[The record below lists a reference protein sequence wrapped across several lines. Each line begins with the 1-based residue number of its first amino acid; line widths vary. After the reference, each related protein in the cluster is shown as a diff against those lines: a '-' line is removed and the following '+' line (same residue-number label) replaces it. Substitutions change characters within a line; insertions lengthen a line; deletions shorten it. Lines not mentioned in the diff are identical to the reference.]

1 MILQGRMLKIDNDNF
16 IRCVNCGKLHP
27 NNKSILDHW
36 NNGECVFYCWICGKS
51 FHEDKIKNL
60 DPHFKTEHG
69 IKCCEPLEIKQI
81 EAKVNKTKEQPSVE
95 HLCKLCNR
103 TFCNRQALSTHLTMS
118 HERKMSLPKE
128 ISAINQERKKI
139 GSRKTVNPVAL
150 ANKIADAIGQ
160 NRGPPSTSTATSS
173 IKNVKKPINQA
184 LYSKSI
190 ALNIPKKV
198 SKQPIQPI
206 KKKKLKQMKSIHVL
220 GKLPAQVMSNL
231 NVTIKRVRPHPET
244 PPKSNPDV
252 SSTTDHPYAVQLIKS
267 EPIDDYPAIND
278 AEMENPMPNPYENW
292 DQRIDSSIDTSPRL
306 KVKNLTDLQAPSQLF
321 SLDTHSFVQTQP
333 QNDQLIMSNG
343 NVSGL
348 QIQNVQSY
356 HTHTTPPQQ
365 PYANANYSCINGIGA
380 NLNLSAGM
388 QSSSMYPANLYEMQ
402 HISQA
407 PQIHNTQLINPV
419 YLLQQSS
426 SHGPY

>member
-1 MILQGRMLKIDNDNF
+1 MDNDNF
-16 IRCVNCGKLHP
+16 IRCVNCAKLHP

-36 NNGECVFYCWICGKS
+36 NNGECIFYCWLCGKS
-51 FHEDKIKNL
+51 FHDEKIKDL
-60 DPHFKTEHG
+60 DSHFQTEHG
-69 IKCCEPLEIKQI
+69 IKHCDPLEVKRV
-81 EAKVNKTKEQPSVE
+81 EAKVNKTKEQPNSDRS
-95 HLCKLCNR
+95 CKLCNR
-103 TFCNRQALSTHLTMS
+103 KFSSKQALSTHLTMS
-118 HERKMSLPKE
+118 HERKMSQPKE

-150 ANKIADAIGQ
+150 ANKIADALGQ
-160 NRGPPSTSTATSS
+160 NRRPPSTSNATSS
-173 IKNVKKPINQA
+173 VKNVKKSINKVLHNKVA
-184 LYSKSI
+184 
-190 ALNIPKKV
+190 ANVPKKA
-198 SKQPIQPI
+198 SKQAQPV
-206 KKKKLKQMKSIHVL
+206 KKKKPKKSKPIHVL

-231 NVTIKRVRPHPET
+231 NVTMKRVRQHPET

-252 SSTTDHPYAVQLIKS
+252 SSTTDHPYAAQIIKS

-278 AEMENPMPNPYENW
+278 TEMEISMPDAYENW

-333 QNDQLIMSNG
+333 QKDQLIMSNG

-356 HTHTTPPQQ
+356 HTHTMSPQQ
-365 PYANANYSCINGIGA
+365 PYANAHYSCINGIDT
-380 NLNLSAGM
+380 NLNLSHGI
-388 QSSSMYPANLYEMQ
+388 QSSSMCPPNMYEMQ
-402 HISQA
+402 HVLQA
-407 PQIHNTQLINPV
+407 PPLQNTQLINPV

-426 SHGPY
+426 SHSPY